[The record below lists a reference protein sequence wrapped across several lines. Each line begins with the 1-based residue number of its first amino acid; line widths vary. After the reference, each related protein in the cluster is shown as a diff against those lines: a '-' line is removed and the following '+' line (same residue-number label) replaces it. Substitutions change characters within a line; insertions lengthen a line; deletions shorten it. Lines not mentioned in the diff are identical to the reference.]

1 MSTRHLS
8 TISYPSSARKREH
21 MVIND
26 VTVYADALFMAAFEA
41 NAAEAIYED
50 INAVAE
56 AIRRNPE
63 YISLIDTPA
72 LDRKEKYGLEQCAF
86 ESIHPLLLNLIKLLG
101 DKSMFYCFEK
111 IARAYNKL
119 YDEHSNI
126 LRGEAISAHPLTPEQ
141 LSALTQK
148 LCDKYGKRVILT
160 NTVEPDIL
168 GGIRLDIAGIQL
180 DGSLRR
186 RLCDIEKILK
196 NTVI

>member
-1 MSTRHLS
+1 
-8 TISYPSSARKREH
+8 
-21 MVIND
+21 MVVND
-26 VTVYADALFMAAFEA
+26 MTAYADALFMAAFEA
-41 NAAEAIYED
+41 DAAEAIYED
-50 INAVAE
+50 INTVAE

-72 LDRKEKYGLEQCAF
+72 LDRDEKHALEQCAF
-86 ESIHPLLLNLIKLLG
+86 SSVHPLLLNLIKLLG
-101 DKSMFYCFEK
+101 DKSLFYRFEK
-111 IARAYNKL
+111 IACAYNKL
-119 YDEHSNI
+119 YDEHNNI
-126 LRGEAISAHPLTPEQ
+126 LRGVAISAHALTSEQ
-141 LSALTQK
+141 MSALTQT
-148 LCDKYGKRVILT
+148 LCDKYGKRIILT

>member
-1 MSTRHLS
+1 
-8 TISYPSSARKREH
+8 

-26 VTVYADALFMAAFEA
+26 VTVYADALFMAALEA
-41 NAAEAIYED
+41 NAVESIYTD

-56 AIRRNPE
+56 ALRKAPD

-72 LDRKEKYGLEQCAF
+72 LDRDEKHALEQRAF
-86 ESIHPLLLNLIKLLG
+86 SGVHPLLLNLIKLLG
-101 DKSMFYCFEK
+101 DKSMFYRFEK
-111 IARAYNKL
+111 IAVAYGNL
-119 YDEHSNI
+119 YDAHNNI
-126 LRGEAISAHPLTPEQ
+126 VRGEAISAHPLTPEQ

-148 LCDKYGKRVILT
+148 LCDKYGKRVVLT
-160 NTVEPDIL
+160 NTVDPNIL
-168 GGIRLDIAGIQL
+168 GGIRLDVAGTQL

>member
-1 MSTRHLS
+1 
-8 TISYPSSARKREH
+8 
-21 MVIND
+21 MVVND
-26 VTVYADALFMAAFEA
+26 MTAYADALFMAAFEE
-41 NAAEAIYED
+41 NAAESIYTD

-72 LDRKEKYGLEQCAF
+72 LDRDEKHGLLERAF
-86 ESIHPLLLNLIKLLG
+86 IGIHPLLLNLIKLLG

-119 YDEHSNI
+119 YDTHNNI
-126 LRGEAISAHPLTPEQ
+126 LRGEAISARPLTQEQ
-141 LSALTQK
+141 LSTLTQK
-148 LCDKYGKRVILT
+148 LCDIYGKRVVLT
-160 NTVEPDIL
+160 NTVDPDIL
-168 GGIRLDIAGIQL
+168 GGIRLDIAGTQL

-186 RLCDIEKILK
+186 RLCDVEKILK

>member
-1 MSTRHLS
+1 
-8 TISYPSSARKREH
+8 

-26 VTVYADALFMAAFEA
+26 VTVYANALFMAALEA
-41 NAAEAIYED
+41 DAAESIYED
-50 INAVAE
+50 INTVTE
-56 AIRRNPE
+56 AIRNAPE

-72 LDRKEKYGLEQCAF
+72 LDRDEKHGLLERAF
-86 ESIHPLLLNLIKLLG
+86 IGIHPLLLNLIKLLG
-101 DKSMFYCFEK
+101 DKSMFYRLEK
-111 IARAYNKL
+111 IAVAYSKL
-119 YDEHSNI
+119 YDTHNNI
-126 LRGEAISAHPLTPEQ
+126 LRGEAISARPLTPEQ
-141 LSALTQK
+141 LSALTQT